1 MYKYLNVHPEGKRVG
16 DCVKRA
22 ITTATGFP
30 YESISLALNRYKKK
44 TGAKT
49 YNEWHKNVVPF
60 IEERLGAEKK
70 SFPAVKGMKRMDGET
85 FCKMYSKGTYILQ
98 FAGHVAACV
107 DGVIYDT
114 WNPSHKAVY
123 TAHKICMNDTISI
136 ESICEKVR
144 R

>member
-49 YNEWHKNVVPF
+49 YNEWHNNVVPF
-60 IEERLGAEKK
+60 MEERLGAEKK

-107 DGVIYDT
+107 DGIIYDT
-114 WNPSHKAVY
+114 WNPSAKCVY
-123 TAHKICMNDTISI
+123 TAHRINPKYLDLEQVIK
-136 ESICEKVR
+136 KV
-144 R
+144 